1 MPYVYA
7 VGDVLE
13 GKPQLTPVAVQA
25 GKLLAR
31 RLFGG
36 RSEKVRFSLLFLGQ
50 RLNQS
55 PDGRNVSVCAPCAR
69 RAGKAPLC
77 RVRSP
82 PLADGSEQRL

>member
-36 RSEKVRFSLLFLGQ
+36 RSEKVSFSLLSLGQ
-50 RLNQS
+50 RLS
-55 PDGRNVSVCAPCAR
+55 HSHDERKVSVCTACS
-69 RAGKAPLC
+69 LC
-77 RVRSP
+77 WEGTPRVVCRSLP
-82 PLADGSEQRL
+82 FADGFE

>member
-36 RSEKVRFSLLFLGQ
+36 RSEKVSFSLLSLGQ
-50 RLNQS
+50 RLSHSHDESQCVHCVLALL
-55 PDGRNVSVCAPCAR
+55 GRHP
-69 RAGKAPLC
+69 PC
-77 RVRSP
+77 RVQFP
-82 PLADGSEQRL
+82 AVF

>member
-1 MPYVYA
+1 MGKIPVNDEEQTSVSYVYA

-36 RSEKVRFSLLFLGQ
+36 RSEKVRSSPLSL
-50 RLNQS
+50 
-55 PDGRNVSVCAPCAR
+55 DNV
-69 RAGKAPLC
+69 
-77 RVRSP
+77 
-82 PLADGSEQRL
+82 